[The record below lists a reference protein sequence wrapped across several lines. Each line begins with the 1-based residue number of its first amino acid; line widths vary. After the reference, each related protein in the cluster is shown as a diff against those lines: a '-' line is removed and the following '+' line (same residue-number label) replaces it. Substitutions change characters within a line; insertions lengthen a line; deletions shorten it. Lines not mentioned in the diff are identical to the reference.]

1 MVVYDWI
8 LEIDWEVDIDSAWII
23 FAGMIPFRLVYFFEA
38 LLHSQ
43 FPFHITIV
51 EIIIIKNTVL
61 RVLRICKRKIGL

>member
-51 EIIIIKNTVL
+51 
-61 RVLRICKRKIGL
+61 